1 MSSLY
6 EPAPAGQEPRVD
18 QESRAQARLTGWM
31 WVWIIVGILV
41 VLVVVGFLIGIIRA
55 LESIDAALA
64 DTTTAVVGA
73 GGDVQPLPAHI
84 ETVNHS
90 LLDID
95 ASLKPIPA
103 QADDVINSLTT
114 IRTTLEQVDASLK
127 DTSGSLV
134 DTSGKLVNTSG
145 SLVDTNGKLVDV
157 SNLAQSILRIV
168 TDIEAVLEDAQR
180 QDRLGTN
187 EIWRSVQ
194 DVNGL
199 GRTGPGLAQAQFD
212 TSNINA
218 SLQEV
223 NLHLTSVCNALAVLP
238 SPGC

>member
-6 EPAPAGQEPRVD
+6 EPAPAGQQPRID
-18 QESRAQARLTGWM
+18 EGRPQARLTGWM
-31 WVWIIVGILV
+31 WVWIVVGILV

-64 DTTTAVVGA
+64 DTTSSVVGA

-84 ETVNHS
+84 ETVNNS
-90 LLDID
+90 LVEID
-95 ASLKPIPA
+95 SSLKPIPA

-134 DTSGKLVNTSG
+134 DTSGTLVDTSG

-157 SNLAQSILRIV
+157 SNLAQSILSLV
-168 TDIEAVLEDAQR
+168 TQIEGVLEDAQ
-180 QDRLGTN
+180 QTGRLGTN
-187 EIWRSVQ
+187 EIWRRVQVANSV
-194 DVNGL
+194 L
-199 GRTGPGLAQAQFD
+199 LPARAD
-212 TSNINA
+212 TANINA
-218 SLQEV
+218 SLVEV
-223 NLHLTSVCNALAVLP
+223 NKHLESICAALQILD
-238 SPGC
+238 PGADC